1 MNKQKQAVKKSF
13 KKKSQEKSGESFSL
27 LAELT
32 LKSLPSRSAEIIKA
46 RFGIVDG
53 KRKTL
58 EEIGNEYKITRERV
72 RQIIFQSFKNISLKN
87 DDIVHF
93 LKAKKKIFF
102 TINQNNDIIK
112 KSDILKVFGVKD
124 QKEVNSIGF
133 FVNCLGEIFE
143 KGEKGILEK
152 TWFSSKE
159 KFSQAIKV
167 VKQAEKILGEEKK
180 TLSDEFIFDKMF
192 QFFPEFSQFQ
202 LNSFLNLAVK
212 IKKNPFG
219 KWGIIDWL
227 EINPKGTRERVYLVL
242 KEFQKPM
249 HFRQIAQLI
258 DQHKLGKRKAHPQTV
273 HNELIK
279 DNRFILIGRGIYALR
294 EWGYF
299 KGTTKEVL
307 KIILAERKKP
317 LEKDKI
323 LEEILKIRKVKK
335 TTIMINLND
344 RQVFQKKGEFY
355 QLKK

>member
-1 MNKQKQAVKKSF
+1 MNKQEIKENLKKGLQR
-13 KKKSQEKSGESFSL
+13 KSKESFSL

-32 LKSLPSRSAEIIKA
+32 LKSLPDRSAEIVKK
-46 RFGIVDG
+46 RFGLSDG
-53 KRKTL
+53 KKKTL
-58 EEIGNEYKITRERV
+58 EEIGNEYRITRERV

-87 DDIVHF
+87 DEIIHF
-93 LKAKKKIFF
+93 LKAKKKILFA
-102 TINQNNDIIK
+102 INQNNGIVK
-112 KSDILKVFGVKD
+112 KKDTQKIFGVREE
-124 QKEVNSIGF
+124 KEVNSISF
-133 FVNCLGEIFE
+133 FISCFEEIFE
-143 KGEKGILEK
+143 GGKKGILEK
-152 TWFSSKE
+152 AWFSSKE
-159 KFSQAIKV
+159 KFFQATEI
-167 VKQAEKILGEEKK
+167 VKQGEKILEEEKRV
-180 TLSDEFIFDKMF
+180 LSDKLIFEKIF
-192 QFFPEFSQFQ
+192 QSFPNFSQSQ

-219 KWGIIDWL
+219 KWGIINWL

-242 KEFQKPM
+242 KESQKPM

-258 DQHKLGKRKAHPQTV
+258 DKYKLGKRKAHPQTV

-279 DNRFILIGRGIYALR
+279 DNRFVLIGRGIYALR

-307 KIILAERKKP
+307 KRILAKNKRP

-323 LEEILKIRKVKK
+323 LQEILKVRKVKK

>member
-1 MNKQKQAVKKSF
+1 MNKQEIKENLKKGLQR
-13 KKKSQEKSGESFSL
+13 KSKESFSL

-32 LKSLPSRSAEIIKA
+32 LKSLPDRSAEIVKK
-46 RFGIVDG
+46 RFGLSNG
-53 KRKTL
+53 KKKTL
-58 EEIGNEYKITRERV
+58 EEIGNEYRITRERV

-87 DDIVHF
+87 DEIIHF
-93 LKAKKKIFF
+93 LKAKKKILF
-102 TINQNNDIIK
+102 TINQNNGIIK
-112 KSDILKVFGVKD
+112 KKDTQKIFGVREE
-124 QKEVNSIGF
+124 KEVNSISF
-133 FVNCLGEIFE
+133 FISCFEEILE
-143 KGEKGILEK
+143 GGKKGILEK
-152 TWFSSKE
+152 AWFSSKE
-159 KFSQAIKV
+159 KFFQATEI
-167 VKQAEKILGEEKK
+167 VKQGEKILEEEKRV
-180 TLSDEFIFDKMF
+180 LSDKLIFEKIF
-192 QFFPEFSQFQ
+192 QSFPNFSQSQ

-219 KWGIIDWL
+219 KWGIINWL

-242 KEFQKPM
+242 KESQKPM

-258 DQHKLGKRKAHPQTV
+258 DKYKLGKRKAHPQTV

-279 DNRFILIGRGIYALR
+279 DNRFVLIGRGIYALR

-307 KIILAERKKP
+307 KRILAKNKKP

-323 LEEILKIRKVKK
+323 LQEILKVRKVKK